1 LNLKHLSALLIF
13 GETLRSYTEKDTAS
27 AKLPLSFF
35 MVLNASLGVLFD
47 KLSQSIGVNAKELL
61 PLTKGTATC
70 MNY

>member
-1 LNLKHLSALLIF
+1 
-13 GETLRSYTEKDTAS
+13 
-27 AKLPLSFF
+27 

>member
-1 LNLKHLSALLIF
+1 VAEWSIAPVLKTGNPQGFVSSNL
-13 GETLRSYTEKDTAS
+13 TAS